1 MKKHASSYQR
11 LFGATLA
18 TVVLTGTVT
27 TAVPV
32 NTLAEEVKVP
42 SFSDVKN
49 IEHFYESVKS
59 LASRG
64 IVKGFGDGT
73 FKPYQSVTR
82 GQMASVL
89 AKTLGMNME
98 NVKNPGFKDVKV
110 TDEYYGP
117 IAALV
122 EAGVIEGYNDKTFK
136 PGEPL
141 TRAQMSKIISL
152 GFKLD
157 EVKLTNNPF
166 TDVKAG
172 DWYADYVQ
180 ALITNNITTGTT
192 PTTFAP
198 YAHVTRG
205 QMASF
210 IVRSETPVQKTAKLV
225 GITNESVELSTG
237 TYALSADLKKILNAS
252 NSAALL
258 GAALEYT
265 VKDGVIVG
273 ITSIELTAN
282 GNETN
287 NIVLDGQGSKF
298 AGTLRVNGDYVS
310 LKNLTIAKDLEIGKE
325 VENSFKAFDI
335 KVLGKTNLT
344 DKNSIS
350 RGNNVLSAAA
360 VEAKEPSFVFTDS
373 SIQTVEVSKSNKV
386 IIEVKGNST
395 AQGFTLLSNVHL
407 KADKGITLPKVNIKK
422 GATNVT
428 LDASVDNLSIDT
440 PNALSIDGTANIKN
454 VTVVSKI
461 DLKLQTTGKIDK
473 MTVAIKGTAITL
485 GAGTKVDSFD
495 LPEGTT
501 AKDAI
506 VNFDQINSGGTS
518 NGGNSSPDP
527 SPNPNPNPDPNPPN
541 NGDGKTFNLSLMHVN
556 DIHAN
561 TDKAPR
567 LVTAVKE
574 VRTVK
579 PDALLLNAGD
589 VFSGTL
595 YFNEFL
601 GQADLA
607 FMNLME
613 VDAMTFGNHEFDLGS
628 SADGHKALVDFIEA
642 ANFPFVSANVDF
654 SKDELFKGLFNTKI
668 TSTPEAKNIYTG
680 IVKEINGEKVGI
692 FGLTTAETADISS
705 PGKITFSNYI
715 EDAEKMVAEF
725 EAMGVNKIVALTHIG
740 FDDNA
745 AMDNDQELAANV
757 DGIDVIVGGHSHT
770 QLNTPVVVDKD
781 KNGKAKD
788 KTIIVQA
795 YQYSDYLGTLD
806 VKFDENGVVIGHA
819 GKLIETKD
827 KKEDAEAV
835 ELLKPY
841 KEQIAAVNNEE
852 IGVTLETALLSPRT
866 TDKGYIPGTSVR
878 TSETILGNLITD
890 GMLKKAQGYV
900 KDKQVIMAFQNGGGI
915 RAAIDAGPITVGDVI
930 KVLPFGNTLATME
943 VTGAELKETFE
954 ISFKDS
960 PKESGGF
967 LHVSGAK
974 VQFDS
979 SKPAGER
986 VVSIA
991 YKNVDGSY
999 TKIEDAK
1006 AYTVA
1011 TNAFTAKGGDGYD
1024 VLKKAY
1030 EAGRVTD
1037 LGLSDWEN
1045 LSEHLQSLE
1054 TIPTKTEGRIVD
1066 VAAPV
1071 VEKEF
1076 YNSNPANLVVSQIAR
1091 YDSGK
1096 GETGTEILAYDADLK
1111 KAFVTNGAVGGFD
1124 ILSFKDLKSGQ
1135 FTQVESTKRVVIE
1148 DYGKAGITEIID
1160 VKNITSIA
1168 SHPTEDLIAIAAYG
1182 EKTDRGYIIFADK
1195 EGKYVKHV
1203 QVGFL
1208 PDMVTFTP
1216 DGKKAIVANEGEPE
1230 NENVANDPAGSISV
1244 IDIPSFEHTELL
1256 FTEEM
1261 LDEKVRMSFQ
1271 GKGKSYLAQLE
1282 PEYVTV
1288 SPDSATA
1295 YVTLQENN
1303 AVATVDLLD
1312 NKILKVKGLGVIDH
1326 SVVGNEMDANKDDKA
1341 IGIEK
1346 APILTFHMPD
1356 AIDTFT
1362 VADKTYIITPNE
1374 GDSRDYADWEE
1385 YSEVAEVKKAGTL
1398 NNLPTNLKI
1407 EHYKGYT
1414 QEELDDFD
1422 FNKIKDYKAT
1432 IENGLNAEGTAYEAI
1447 YGYGGRSFS
1456 IFEAS
1461 TMKQVYDSGSEIERI
1476 IAEKTPQYF
1485 NTNSDEMKVDN
1496 RSDDKGPEPE
1506 TAIVGEMNGKQ
1517 YAFIALERYSGI
1529 MVYDLTDV
1537 EKPKFVTLI
1546 SSRNFSIK
1554 DATKEAAG
1562 DVSPEGLHFIHASES
1577 PTGKALLVATH
1588 EVSGTVAVYE
1598 FGGTEIP
1605 ATPVSA
1611 ADFSGKTHEGNI
1623 SVDVSEVTSLENAIV
1638 NGDLIL
1644 TGTNSGTLTL
1654 TNVTVKGNVN
1664 FTGVEGDIKIEGL
1677 DAKDGNVVL

>member
-49 IEHFYESVKS
+49 TEHFYESVKS

-110 TDEYYGP
+110 TDEYYAP

-122 EAGVIEGYNDKTFK
+122 EAGIIEGYNDKTFK

-157 EVKLTNNPF
+157 EVKLTNTPF

-180 ALITNNITTGTT
+180 ALITNEITTGTT

-210 IVRSETPVQKTAKLV
+210 IVRSESPVQKTAKLV

-273 ITSIELTAN
+273 ITSIELTSN

-298 AGTLRVNGDYVS
+298 AGTLSVNGDYVS

-373 SIQTVEVSKSNKV
+373 SIQSVEVSKSNKV

-422 GATNVT
+422 GATSIT
-428 LDASVDNLSIDT
+428 LDATVDNLSVDT

-454 VTVVSKI
+454 VTIVSKT
-461 DLKLQTTGKIDK
+461 DLKLRTTGKIEK
-473 MTVAIKGTAITL
+473 MIVEIKGTTITL
-485 GAGTKVDSFD
+485 GTGTKVDSYD

-501 AKDAI
+501 AKETV

-518 NGGNSSPDP
+518 NGGNSS
-527 SPNPNPNPDPNPPN
+527 PNPNPDPNPPN

-601 GQADLA
+601 GKADLE
-607 FMNLME
+607 FMNLMK

-628 SADGHKALVDFIEA
+628 SVDGHQALADFIKA

-654 SKDELFKGLFNTKI
+654 SKDDKFTGLFNTKI
-668 TSTPEAKNIYTG
+668 SATPKNSNIYTG
-680 IVKEINGEKVGI
+680 IVKEVNGEKVGI

-715 EDAEKMVAEF
+715 EDAEEMVAEF

-745 AMDNDQELAANV
+745 AMDNDQELAAKV

-770 QLNTPVVVDKD
+770 KLDTPVVVDKD
-781 KNGKAKD
+781 ENGTAKD
-788 KTIIVQA
+788 KTVIVQA

-806 VKFDENGVVIGHA
+806 VEFDKNGVVIGHA

-835 ELLKPY
+835 KLLKPY
-841 KEQIAAVNNEE
+841 KDKIEAVNNKE
-852 IGVTLETALLSPRT
+852 IWVTLDNALTNPRT
-866 TDKGYIPGTSVR
+866 SDDNYIPGTSVR

-930 KVLPFGNTLATME
+930 KVLPFGNTLATMD
-943 VTGAELKETFE
+943 VTGAELKEAFE
-954 ISFKDS
+954 ISFKDY

-974 VQFDS
+974 VKFDS
-979 SKPAGER
+979 SKPAGQR
-986 VVSIA
+986 IVSIA
-991 YKNVDGSY
+991 YENEEGNY
-999 TKIEDAK
+999 IEIEDATT
-1006 AYTVA
+1006 YTVA

-1030 EAGRVTD
+1030 EEGRVTD

-1045 LSEHLQSLE
+1045 LKEHLVSVKDS
-1054 TIPTKTEGRIVD
+1054 IPTKIAGRIVD
-1066 VAAPV
+1066 VAGQV
-1071 VEKEF
+1071 VEPEPIPDPITGF
-1076 YNSNPANLVVSQIAR
+1076 YNTNPEKLAVSQIAR

-1096 GETGTEILAYDADLK
+1096 GETGTEILAYDANLK
-1111 KAFVTNGAVGGFD
+1111 KAFVTNGAVKGFD
-1124 ILSFKDLKSGQ
+1124 IVSFENLKSG
-1135 FTQVESTKRVVIE
+1135 TLTGITETKRVLLSSFNINGVA
-1148 DYGKAGITEIID
+1148 D
-1160 VKNITSIA
+1160 ITSIA
-1168 SHPTEDLIAIAAYG
+1168 SHPTKDLIAISAVSDP
-1182 EKTDRGYIIFADK
+1182 KTERGYIIFATKDGEFLK
-1195 EGKYVKHV
+1195 SV
-1203 QVGFL
+1203 QVGAL

-1216 DGKKAIVANEGEPE
+1216 DGTKAIVANEGEPAD
-1230 NENVANDPAGSISV
+1230 NVEKTSDLIDPAGSISI
-1244 IDIPSFEHTELL
+1244 IDVETYDHKELQ

-1261 LDEKVRMSFQ
+1261 LDDKVRMSYQ

-1288 SPDSATA
+1288 SADSQTA
-1295 YVTLQENN
+1295 YVSLQENN
-1303 AVATVDLLD
+1303 AIATVDLK
-1312 NKILKVKGLGVIDH
+1312 NGEILHVKGLGVKDF
-1326 SVVGNEMDANKDDKA
+1326 SKPGNELDALKDGAVKL
-1341 IGIEK
+1341 EK
-1346 APILTFHMPD
+1346 QPILSFYMPD
-1356 AIDTFT
+1356 AIETFT
-1362 VADKTYIITPNE
+1362 VATGDTTQTYIITPNE
-1374 GDSRDYADWEE
+1374 GDARDYEGFSEDKKVDKIIKDVKLNADNYE
-1385 YSEVAEVKKAGTL
+1385 
-1398 NNLPTNLKI
+1398 
-1407 EHYKGYT
+1407 GYT
-1414 QEELDDFD
+1414 QAELDAVDLMTL
-1422 FNKIKDYKAT
+1422 KDYKIT
-1432 IENGLNAEGTAYEAI
+1432 TEDGKNADGKYEAL

-1456 IFEAS
+1456 IFNAE
-1461 TMKQVYDSGSEIERI
+1461 TMELAFDSGSDFESI
-1476 IAEKTPQYF
+1476 IANDPRLKQYF
-1485 NTNSDEMKVDN
+1485 NVSNDNVKVDD
-1496 RSDDKGPEPE
+1496 RSNSKGPEPE
-1506 TAIVGEMNGKQ
+1506 SVVTGEMNGKT
-1517 YAFIALERYSGI
+1517 YAFIALERISGI
-1529 MVYDLTDV
+1529 MVYDLTNPSSP
-1537 EKPKFVTLI
+1537 EFVTFI
-1546 SSRNFSIK
+1546 TSRDFS
-1554 DATKEAAG
+1554 G
-1562 DVSPEGLHFIHASES
+1562 DVKGDVAPEGLRFIPASES
-1577 PTGKALLVATH
+1577 PTGNALLAATH
-1588 EVSGTVAVYE
+1588 EMSGTVAMYE
-1598 FGGTEIP
+1598 FEGTGIP
-1605 ATPVSA
+1605 VTPVSA
-1611 ADFSGKTHEGNI
+1611 ADFSGTVEEPKVYEGNI
-1623 SVDVSEVTSLENAIV
+1623 IVSVTEAEKLENAVIM
-1638 NGDLIL
+1638 GDLIL
-1644 TGTNSGTLTL
+1644 TGTPKETFSM
-1654 TNVTVKGNVN
+1654 TNIEVKGNAD
-1664 FTGVEGDIKIEGL
+1664 FSGL
-1677 DAKDGNVVL
+1677 DGDVFNFDGLTVAGETIL